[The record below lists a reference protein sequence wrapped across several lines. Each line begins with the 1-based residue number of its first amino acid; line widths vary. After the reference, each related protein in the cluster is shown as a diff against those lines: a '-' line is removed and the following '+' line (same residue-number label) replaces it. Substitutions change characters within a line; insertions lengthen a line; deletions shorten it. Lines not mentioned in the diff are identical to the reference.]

1 MNSEEKITQE
11 TKKFIQLVISMYLSM
26 GTETKINV
34 ELSDERTLSR
44 VGNKEIYVSVLNQA
58 EADKLNEM
66 KNKIDELNA
75 KSKED
80 KNEEVSKEQENVEED
95 PLEIWNNLFEAKAKE
110 EARADLI
117 KEYEENLEYK
127 KQKEASHQNN
137 KKKRNLRKIIKILQN
152 KVYKLSEKTKEKAK
166 KAKEY
171 LQKNGKKVGCLIAA
185 LALMAGVAT
194 HEVYSNIKGYETYKE
209 YESGEQIEQRIDDM
223 LENEFAKS
231 LDRPNIIVDTQK
243 VIQEDSVD
251 LITVT
256 VKDPNDPNFEM
267 NFSIGATELQNPLY
281 ITKIVNKYEKVK
293 RINEKGNNKLT
304 EIIDKANLGRALNS
318 VEKEVNE
325 NDIAIKKGSITGKPN
340 MDRVPERIVKSDSND
355 IER

>member
-1 MNSEEKITQE
+1 MNNEEIITSEKLDLIVNMI
-11 TKKFIQLVISMYLSM
+11 KDYMKD
-26 GTETKINV
+26 GTKINI
-34 ELSDERTLSR
+34 ELSNKRKVSCNNNSINIYLK
-44 VGNKEIYVSVLNQA
+44 NKEEVNMLKS
-58 EADKLNEM
+58 KLEEKGIN
-66 KNKIDELNA
+66 IDENN
-75 KSKED
+75 KEKVSNEQ
-80 KNEEVSKEQENVEED
+80 KNIEED

-171 LQKNGKKVGCLIAA
+171 LQKNGKQVGCLIAA
-185 LALMAGVAT
+185 LALMAGVAA
-194 HEVYSNIKGYETYKE
+194 HGVYADIKGYETYKE

-251 LITVT
+251 LIIVT

-267 NFSIGATELQNPLY
+267 NFSIGATEWQNPAY
-281 ITKIVNKYEKVK
+281 ITKIVSEYEKVK
-293 RINEKGNNKLT
+293 AINKKDNNKLT
-304 EIIDKANLGRALNS
+304 EIIDQANLGRALNS
-318 VEKEVNE
+318 VGKAVNE
-325 NDIAIKKGSITGKPN
+325 NDIVIKKGSITGKPN
-340 MDRVPERIVKSDSND
+340 IDRVPERIVQEEN
-355 IER
+355 ER